1 MPSPRPSKKQAL
13 KKELEAR
20 LGEPVLT
27 RKEAAERLGTTAAT
41 LNAEPNDW
49 PPYYSQGPRKVALY
63 PASRIEEFVAK
74 GRVASR
80 REKGKAWGCQQ
91 WPPAPPAAPS
101 NKEEVLRM
109 FAGDDEEYLKTLRGE

>member
-1 MPSPRPSKKQAL
+1 MPSARPSRKQAL
-13 KKELEAR
+13 KEELEAR

-49 PPYYSQGPRKVALY
+49 PPYYSQGARQIALY
-63 PASRIEEFVAK
+63 PASRIDEFVAK

-101 NKEEVLRM
+101 NKEQVLR
-109 FAGDDEEYLKTLRGE
+109 ALVGTDEAYLKTLRGE